1 MLLKFAPNQRW
12 ISLMPYFVY
21 QIDVDRT
28 LTYVDEFDDFKSA
41 KDLCRSKR
49 EEGAIPKKSYIR
61 LIHAKSKKEAKSMLK
76 EKRRPSTPIE
86 EWEV

>member
-1 MLLKFAPNQRW
+1 
-12 ISLMPYFVY
+12 MPYFVY
-21 QIDVDRT
+21 LVDADRV
-28 LTYVDEFDDFKSA
+28 LIYVDEFENFKSA

-49 EEGAIPKKSYIR
+49 EEGAVPENGNIR
-61 LIHAKSKKEAKSMLK
+61 LIYASSKKEAKSLLR